1 MTVEEFQAAAIAVL
15 RTSVGWQSKI
25 AAKLG
30 VSARTVR
37 RWIATGEIPGGIAA
51 QMVEMVGGVDPSPF
65 PRDEWL
71 IGEASGGDGKTRAY
85 VYHMQAP
92 RFIARIVA
100 LDDGGAPEEGER
112 PFDAISGVVYV
123 SDGYCLCEIDW
134 IDRPSP
140 GEIAGLL
147 EAACDAVDESDG

>member
-1 MTVEEFQAAAIAVL
+1 MTVEEFQAAAVAIL

-25 AAKLG
+25 AAKLE

-37 RWIATGEIPGGIAA
+37 RWIAAGDIPAGIAA
-51 QMVEMVGGVDPSPF
+51 QMAEMVGGVDPSPF

-71 IGEASGGDGKTRAY
+71 VGGATGGDGNTRAY

-100 LDDGGAPEEGER
+100 LNDAGEPDEEER
-112 PFDAISGVVYV
+112 PFDVVSGAVYV
-123 SDGYCLCEIDW
+123 SDGFCLCEIDW

-140 GEIAGLL
+140 GEITGLL
-147 EAACDAVDESDG
+147 EAACDAVDAA